1 MKGVKNLIR
10 KRKILS
16 NITITTRIKKRMKQ
30 SKTEG
35 NLASFKIFV
44 NSKGTVMTE
53 FSIVPSHEANKVFK
67 DNELLLIKKLL
78 TEAEIKLGGL
88 HEYFENELSSFVQ
101 PT

>member
-1 MKGVKNLIR
+1 
-10 KRKILS
+10 
-16 NITITTRIKKRMKQ
+16 
-30 SKTEG
+30 
-35 NLASFKIFV
+35 
-44 NSKGTVMTE
+44 MTE